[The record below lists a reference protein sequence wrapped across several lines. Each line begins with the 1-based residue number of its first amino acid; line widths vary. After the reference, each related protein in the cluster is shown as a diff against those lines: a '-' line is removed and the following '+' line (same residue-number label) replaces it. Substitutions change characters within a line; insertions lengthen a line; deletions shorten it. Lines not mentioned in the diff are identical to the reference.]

1 MRWPSVEADDSHRN
15 RDHLAMIYEANRL
28 EDRNSLSN
36 STYVTV
42 TFLRSLSWPTHAVAE
57 RVSPTWIFSKIRQVL
72 RISSMSP
79 RLSRVM
85 AAGDFDHVA
94 VGVGGEPGQIAGVVT
109 ELARSSTFLQSIII
123 A

>member
-1 MRWPSVEADDSHRN
+1 
-15 RDHLAMIYEANRL
+15 MIYEANRL